1 MASKKRKNS
10 TLKTEQH
17 SHQQIKIESLINK
30 NNSYVCFTD
39 GSTKCNPGP
48 SGAAALLIT
57 GINPNVGK
65 NEKEQVE
72 QLDKQ
77 YVFPNDVTNNIAELK
92 GIDLALDLLS
102 EQTKVEEKDKLLEWN
117 IVTASLYVEGI
128 LNKNWKPTKNIEVIQ
143 TLKQRIQELEKK
155 HSVFIRIHWIKGH
168 DGFKWNEEVDKL
180 AKKASAIAYM
190 NKQNLEKKS

>member
-1 MASKKRKNS
+1 MSSSLLNKKKRKNDS
-10 TLKTEQH
+10 IKTEQH

-48 SGAAALLIT
+48 SGAAALLL
-57 GINPNVGK
+57 NPLNK
-65 NEKEQVE
+65 KENI
-72 QLDKQ
+72 DKQ
-77 YVFPNDVTNNIAELK
+77 YVFSNDVTNNIAELK

-102 EQTKVEEKDKLLEWN
+102 EQKDKLVEWN
-117 IVTASLYVEGI
+117 IVTDSLYVEGI

-155 HSVFIRIHWIKGH
+155 HSVFIRVHWIKGH

-180 AKKASAIAYM
+180 AKKASMIAYM
-190 NKQNLEKKS
+190 NKMNLEKKS

>member
-117 IVTASLYVEGI
+117 IVTDSLYVEGI